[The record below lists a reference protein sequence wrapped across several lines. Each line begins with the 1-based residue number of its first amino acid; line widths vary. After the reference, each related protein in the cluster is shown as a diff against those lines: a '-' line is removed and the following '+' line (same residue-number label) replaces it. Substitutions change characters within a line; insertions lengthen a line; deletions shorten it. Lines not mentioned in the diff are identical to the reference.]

1 MSFIV
6 AIDGPAGS
14 GKGTVTK
21 KVAELT
27 GLINIDTGVTYR
39 SITLA
44 AIRKNYKIEEEKKI
58 ASLLNEIK
66 IEFKKIDGK
75 ERYFLNGEDVTEEIR
90 SKAVNEMV
98 SPVSGIRE
106 VRINMAEFQRQLGKD
121 KNIIMEGR
129 DIGTYVFP
137 NANIKIYLDAS
148 VEERAKRRYKEIQN
162 KNNDMTYEEILK
174 NIIARDYNDMH
185 KDLGALKK
193 AEDAITIDTTKLT
206 IDEVVEKIRTII
218 IGDDEYKKLKQ

>member
-1 MSFIV
+1 MSFVV

-21 KVAELT
+21 KVAEKT

-39 SITLA
+39 AITLA
-44 AIRKNYKIEEEKKI
+44 AIRKKYKIEEEDKI

-66 IEFKKIDGK
+66 IEFKKIGEK
-75 ERYFLNGEDVTEEIR
+75 EVYFLNGENVTEEIR

-106 VRINMAEFQRQLGKD
+106 VRINMAEFQRRLGRN
-121 KNIIMEGR
+121 KNIVMEGR

-137 NANIKIYLDAS
+137 NADIKIYLDAS
-148 VEERAKRRYKEIQN
+148 VEERARRRHKEIQE
-162 KNNDMTYEEILK
+162 KNNDMTYEEVLE
-174 NIIARDYNDMH
+174 NIKKRDYNDMH
-185 KDLGALKK
+185 KDLGALKI
-193 AEDAITIDTTKLT
+193 AEDATIIDTTNLA
-206 IDEVVEKIRTII
+206 ISEVVDKIKII
-218 IGDDEYKKLKQ
+218 ILGDDRYRKLKR